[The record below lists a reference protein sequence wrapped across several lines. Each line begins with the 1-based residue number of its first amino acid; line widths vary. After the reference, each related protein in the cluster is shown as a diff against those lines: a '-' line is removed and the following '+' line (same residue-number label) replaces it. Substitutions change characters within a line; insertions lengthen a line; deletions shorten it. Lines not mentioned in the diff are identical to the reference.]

1 MSVES
6 HMIRISDNASQP
18 QIQEVLKMV
27 VGVGGR
33 IEMVAGRIIIAS
45 FDSDFA
51 GAIKKK
57 KGVALVGG
65 VNFRGRKI
73 RKITKRVSR
82 EEQPDS

>member
-6 HMIRISDNASQP
+6 HIIRISDNASQP
-18 QIQEVLKMV
+18 QIQEILKTV
-27 VGVGGR
+27 IGVGGR
-33 IEMVAGRIIIAS
+33 IEMVAGKIIIAS
-45 FDSDFA
+45 FDSAYA
-51 GAIKKK
+51 GVIKKK

-73 RKITKRVSR
+73 RKVIKRVSR